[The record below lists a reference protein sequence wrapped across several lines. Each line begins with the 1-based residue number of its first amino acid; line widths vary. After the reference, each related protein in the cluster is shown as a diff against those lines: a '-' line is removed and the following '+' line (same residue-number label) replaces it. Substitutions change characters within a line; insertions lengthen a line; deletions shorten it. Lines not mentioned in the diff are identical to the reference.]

1 MSLQHETYGHQ
12 ALTLRL
18 YVCMYV
24 CTAYVETSFSNLMF
38 IADPISILFGCFKG
52 SECLLLAIKE
62 PCQSSTAIGSRQHQ
76 SITPGTVNTA
86 TGGQDPL
93 SPVSFN
99 LVVVDMKTKLLTLPK
114 AHTNLFLFIST

>member
-1 MSLQHETYGHQ
+1 MKLMVPSIDSP
-12 ALTLRL
+12 
-18 YVCMYV
+18 
-24 CTAYVETSFSNLMF
+24 TAP
-38 IADPISILFGCFKG
+38 DPISILFGCFKG

-99 LVVVDMKTKLLTLPK
+99 LVVVDMKTKL
-114 AHTNLFLFIST
+114 NLQTTQGPY